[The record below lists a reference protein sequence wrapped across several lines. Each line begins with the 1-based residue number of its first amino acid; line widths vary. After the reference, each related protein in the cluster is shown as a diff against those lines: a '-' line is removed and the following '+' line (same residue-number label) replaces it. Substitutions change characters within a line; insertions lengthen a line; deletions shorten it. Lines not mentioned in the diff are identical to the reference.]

1 MLKRLFLTLLTCF
14 ALIFPGKSV
23 CATELQTDIE
33 DSGDPA
39 NDVSKFYNN
48 DIFYYKPESAA
59 LKEVLSSTSPY
70 PHFMTYGLT
79 DKDYQTV
86 VSYDD
91 LREAYSMLLDD
102 TLAMQRRLNYFGR
115 ALVCL
120 MLMLFCII
128 VYNVV
133 TWFKHRREIAEYEE
147 IILYIMLS
155 RGSSI
160 GARLRNMKR

>member
-14 ALIFPGKSV
+14 TLIFPGISV

-147 IILYIMLS
+147 IIAQLHNS
-155 RGSSI
+155 TSVESDE
-160 GARLRNMKR
+160 

>member
-1 MLKRLFLTLLTCF
+1 
-14 ALIFPGKSV
+14 
-23 CATELQTDIE
+23 
-33 DSGDPA
+33 
-39 NDVSKFYNN
+39 
-48 DIFYYKPESAA
+48 
-59 LKEVLSSTSPY
+59 
-70 PHFMTYGLT
+70 MTYGLT

-147 IILYIMLS
+147 IIAQLHNS
-155 RGSSI
+155 TSVESDE
-160 GARLRNMKR
+160 

>member
-1 MLKRLFLTLLTCF
+1 MMKRLFLTLLTCF
-14 ALIFPGKSV
+14 ALIFPGISV

-33 DSGDPA
+33 DSGDPVEE
-39 NDVSKFYNN
+39 VSNFYDNN

-59 LKEVLSSTSPY
+59 LKEALSSASPY

-115 ALVCL
+115 ALACL
-120 MLMLFCII
+120 MFMLFCII

-133 TWFKHRREIAEYEE
+133 TWFKHRREIAEYED
-147 IILYIMLS
+147 IIAQLQNS
-155 RGSSI
+155 NSVESDE
-160 GARLRNMKR
+160 